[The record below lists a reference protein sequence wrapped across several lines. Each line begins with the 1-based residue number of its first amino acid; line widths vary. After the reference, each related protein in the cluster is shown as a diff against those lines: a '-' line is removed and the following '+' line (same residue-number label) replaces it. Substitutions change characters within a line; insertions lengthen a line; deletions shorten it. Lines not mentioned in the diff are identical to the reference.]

1 MATYITSR
9 YRLSVEII
17 HGTICVWEVIL
28 HLVRTQHCCYP
39 LVQLLPLNM
48 RHCREQKQMERTLST
63 FSKAHQWPECYVTLF
78 LFGVQNELH
87 LREQWGSGRDG
98 CLLAQQGKELLY
110 FAPRVPSLPL
120 ICAVGQWTDSVGQH
134 LIIRSYQ
141 SERLAYKNALRW
153 AECTS
158 IILARFFRPPFPEPH
173 MCAARSKQG
182 EGQQRAWLG
191 GLRACGEWGWGRGVA
206 LRFLLSASHVE
217 NVWFSRWLTRLKT
230 SGPKYTLVF
239 YSARAPVWKADEV
252 CFCTCVIFFVPLAK
266 NVPIPPRSSQGDFF
280 FSFFSFLRI

>member
-1 MATYITSR
+1 
-9 YRLSVEII
+9 
-17 HGTICVWEVIL
+17 
-28 HLVRTQHCCYP
+28 
-39 LVQLLPLNM
+39 
-48 RHCREQKQMERTLST
+48 MERTLST
-63 FSKAHQWPECYVTLF
+63 FSQAHQWPECYVTLF

-134 LIIRSYQ
+134 LIIHSYQ
-141 SERLAYKNALRW
+141 SEGLAYKNALRW
-153 AECTS
+153 MHLHNSCSLFPPSFSRAAYVRCEVEAGWRAAESLT
-158 IILARFFRPPFPEPH
+158 
-173 MCAARSKQG
+173 
-182 EGQQRAWLG
+182 
-191 GLRACGEWGWGRGVA
+191 GWVECERGVGRGRGVA

-239 YSARAPVWKADEV
+239 YSARAQVRKADEV
-252 CFCTCVIFFVPLAK
+252 CFCTCEIFFVPLAK

-280 FSFFSFLRI
+280 FFF